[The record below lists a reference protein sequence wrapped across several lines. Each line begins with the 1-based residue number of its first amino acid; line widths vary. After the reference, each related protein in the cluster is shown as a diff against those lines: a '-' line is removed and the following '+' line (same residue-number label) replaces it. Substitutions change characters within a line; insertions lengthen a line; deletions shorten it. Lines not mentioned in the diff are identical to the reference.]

1 MATNDRVN
9 ALGSRALLA
18 IVSLLG
24 ASLGVAA
31 AMPGNN
37 TSMSEGRSTLG
48 VAAATRT
55 KVAENRQQKIHS
67 NQEKINT
74 KLKTTGRLAPGTTNT
89 LNPQPLPP
97 GGRQIIWQ
105 KKSNPGAAQSLNPQP
120 LPPGGGGE
128 GRSR

>member
-1 MATNDRVN
+1 MATNDRVI

-18 IVSLLG
+18 VVSLLG
-24 ASLGVAA
+24 ASLGGAA
-31 AMPGNN
+31 AVPGNN
-37 TSMSEGRSTLG
+37 TSVSEGRSTLG
-48 VAAATRT
+48 VVAPATRT
-55 KVAENRQQKIHS
+55 KVAEQKI
-67 NQEKINT
+67 KTNT

-89 LNPQPLPP
+89 LSPQPLPP